1 MPQRTMLRERIV
13 TTAAASDRRP
23 RVEAA
28 ERILRAAVRCIV
40 ASGASALTMHDV
52 AEEAGVSKGLIH
64 YHFHDKETLLAR
76 VVEWMTR
83 NLVARERAALAE
95 STPRHAIDDLW
106 AWLSAE
112 LERGHVRVLMELTQ
126 WRGALV
132 NRAIHVSNLERR
144 DASAASI
151 EQLFSLLTLRPRVP
165 AGLLADV
172 VVPFIDGL
180 AVATGIDS
188 EFNARASF
196 DVFWLSLLNLTE

>member
-1 MPQRTMLRERIV
+1 VPGEKSV
-13 TTAAASDRRP
+13 TTVATSDRRP

-40 ASGASALTMHDV
+40 ASGASALTMHEV

-83 NLVARERAALAE
+83 SLVARERAALAQ

-112 LERGHVRVLMELTQ
+112 LERGHVRVLMELAQ

-132 NRAIHVSNLERR
+132 RRAIQVSNLERR
-144 DASAASI
+144 DAASASI
-151 EQLFSLLTLRPRVP
+151 EQLFALLTLRPRVP

-172 VVPFIDGL
+172 VVPFVDGL

-188 EFNARASF
+188 DFNARASF

>member
-1 MPQRTMLRERIV
+1 MVITPGSE
-13 TTAAASDRRP
+13 RRP

-28 ERILRAAVRCIV
+28 ERILRAAVRCVV
-40 ASGASALTMHDV
+40 ASGAAALTMHEV

-106 AWLSAE
+106 GWLSGE
-112 LERGHVRVLMELTQ
+112 LERGHVRVLLELAQ
-126 WRGALV
+126 WRGPLV
-132 NRAIHVSNLERR
+132 QRAVHASNLERR
-144 DASAASI
+144 EAAAASI
-151 EQLFSLLTLRPRVP
+151 DHLYSLLALRPRIP
-165 AGLLADV
+165 PGLLADV

-180 AVATGIDS
+180 AAAVAIDPA
-188 EFNARASF
+188 FNARAAF
-196 DVFWLSLLNLTE
+196 DVFWLSLLSLTE

>member
-1 MPQRTMLRERIV
+1 MPQRTVLGDKIV

-40 ASGASALTMHDV
+40 ASGASALTMHEV

-83 NLVARERAALAE
+83 SLVTRERAALAE

-188 EFNARASF
+188 DFNARASF